1 MSYLDEI
8 EPGKDINYTILG
20 KRNIISQKENMS
32 KQLTYLSINNG
43 QPKFDLRVWKEQD
56 GKIQVCRGITFTLQ
70 ELQTLKDI
78 LNQKEILID
87 LFADADIEK

>member
-1 MSYLDEI
+1 MSYVDTI
-8 EPGKDINYTILG
+8 VPGKNTKYTILG
-20 KRNIISQKENMS
+20 KRQIISTKDNMS
-32 KQLTYLSINNG
+32 KQLTYLSINNE

-56 GKIQVCRGITFTLQ
+56 GKIQVCKGITFTLQ

-78 LNQKEILID
+78 LNQKENLID

>member
-1 MSYLDEI
+1 MSYVDTI
-8 EPGKDINYTILG
+8 EPGKNTKYTILG
-20 KRNIISQKENMS
+20 KRQIISTKDNMS

-56 GKIQVCRGITFTLQ
+56 GKIQVCKGITFTLQ

-78 LNQKEILID
+78 LNQKENLID